1 MNENLEN
8 IIIKG
13 FHTWTQ
19 NLNIC
24 IPLLTNYV
32 VQFTVM
38 FFAGIAAMLLFFSQ
52 YLSGMASMTE
62 GELLDLMSGSI
73 MENPTSIIII
83 AFLVLLV
90 FLILLLFNAYFF
102 AGTVGMSQN
111 ATARGDTSIEDMF
124 NAGNS
129 NFFNIFLASFL
140 IMLMNIAGII
150 FMVPGAILT
159 RNYME
164 VMESTQFT
172 SGILLLIIGIVMWVI
187 YLLILNVV
195 LAIALYSIVI
205 EKIGAM
211 DGIIRGYGFFMEN
224 KLSVFAMWLVI
235 FTVSTAVAVVFLFIG
250 EVIGLIGSIGLNMMW
265 SLGSQ
270 VLILVTIQPLMMIW
284 WTRLY
289 MVRTGKDIH
298 IDKLLTDDWGSQG
311 K

>member
-1 MNENLEN
+1 
-8 IIIKG
+8 
-13 FHTWTQ
+13 
-19 NLNIC
+19 
-24 IPLLTNYV
+24 
-32 VQFTVM
+32 
-38 FFAGIAAMLLFFSQ
+38 
-52 YLSGMASMTE
+52 
-62 GELLDLMSGSI
+62 
-73 MENPTSIIII
+73 
-83 AFLVLLV
+83 
-90 FLILLLFNAYFF
+90 
-102 AGTVGMSQN
+102 MSQN
-111 ATARGDTSIEDMF
+111 ATARGDTSIKDMF

-129 NFFNIFLASFL
+129 NFINIFLASFL

-164 VMESTQFT
+164 VIESTQFT

-211 DGIIRGYGFFMEN
+211 DGIIRGYSFFIDN
-224 KLSVFAMWLVI
+224 KFSVFVLWLVSFI
-235 FTVSTAVAVVFLFIG
+235 ISTAVAVFFIIAG
-250 EVIGLIGSIGLNMMW
+250 EVIALIGSVGLNMIW

-298 IDKLLTDDWGSQG
+298 IDELLTDDWEQSG
-311 K
+311 

>member
-38 FFAGIAAMLLFFSQ
+38 FFAGIAAMLFFFSQ

-62 GELLDLMSGSI
+62 DELLDLMSGSI
-73 MENPTSIIII
+73 MENPTSVIII

-102 AGTVGMSQN
+102 AGAVGMSQN

-129 NFFNIFLASFL
+129 NFINIFLAYFL
-140 IMLMNIAGII
+140 IMLMNLAGII

-205 EKIGAM
+205 ERIGAM

-235 FTVSTAVAVVFLFIG
+235 FTVSTAIGVVFLIIG

-289 MVRTGKDIH
+289 MVRTGKGIH
-298 IDKLLTDDWGSQG
+298 IDKLLTDDWGS
-311 K
+311 

>member
-32 VQFTVM
+32 VQFIVM
-38 FFAGIAAMLLFFSQ
+38 FFAGIAAMLFFFSQ

-62 GELLDLMSGSI
+62 DELLDLMSGSI
-73 MENPTSIIII
+73 MENPTSVIII

-102 AGTVGMSQN
+102 AGAVGMSQN

-129 NFFNIFLASFL
+129 NFINIFLASFL
-140 IMLMNIAGII
+140 IMLMYLAGII
-150 FMVPGAILT
+150 FVVPGIILT

-205 EKIGAM
+205 ERIGAM

-235 FTVSTAVAVVFLFIG
+235 FTVSTAIAVVFLIIG
-250 EVIGLIGSIGLNMMW
+250 EVIALIGSVGLNIIW
-265 SLGSQ
+265 SMGSQ
-270 VLILVTIQPLMMIW
+270 VLILVTIQPLIMIW

-289 MVRTGKDIH
+289 MVRTDKSIH
-298 IDKLLTDDWGSQG
+298 VDELLSDTWE
-311 K
+311 

>member
-1 MNENLEN
+1 MSEDLEN
-8 IIIKG
+8 IITKG
-13 FHTWTQ
+13 FHSWTR

-24 IPLLTNYV
+24 IPLVINYLL
-32 VQFTVM
+32 QFAVM
-38 FFAGIAAMLLFFSQ
+38 FFATIAVMLLFFGRN
-52 YLSGMASMTE
+52 LSGIDSMTE
-62 GELLDLMSGSI
+62 DEIFDLMSFSF
-73 MENPTSIIII
+73 MENLTGIIII
-83 AFLVLLV
+83 TFLV
-90 FLILLLFNAYFF
+90 FLILFLFNAYFF
-102 AGTVGMSQN
+102 AGAVGMSQN
-111 ATARGDTSIEDMF
+111 ATARGDTSIKDMF

-129 NFFNIFLASFL
+129 NFINIFLASFL

-164 VMESTQFT
+164 VIESTQFT

-211 DGIIRGYGFFMEN
+211 DGIIRGYSFFIDN
-224 KLSVFAMWLVI
+224 KFSVFALWLVSFI
-235 FTVSTAVAVVFLFIG
+235 ISTAVAVFFIIAG
-250 EVIGLIGSIGLNMMW
+250 EVIALIGSVGLNMIW